1 MDDAV
6 PRVRAFTRYYTGAVG
21 ALQEG
26 LLRSPY
32 SLTEA
37 RVLFELGRRES
48 MDAIAL
54 RRMLDI
60 DAGYL
65 SRMLARFEADKLL
78 TRERSEIDGRR
89 QVIRLTAQGRAAY
102 TELDDAS
109 ASEIAQL
116 LDPLTAEDRRELV
129 QAMDTIERILT
140 ERPRPQTVVLRP
152 PRAGD
157 LGWVVELH
165 GRLYADEYGWDA
177 TFEALVARIVAD
189 FAERRDPVREA
200 GWIAEV
206 DGERVGCV
214 ICVRDDDETA
224 RLRILLVDPA
234 ARGLGVGGRLVEECL
249 RFAKQAG
256 YRRMTLW
263 TNDVLA
269 AARRIYERAG
279 FELEEQ
285 SEHRSFGKDLVGQT
299 WSRDL

>member
-6 PRVRAFTRYYTGAVG
+6 SRVRAFTRFYTGAVG

-48 MDAIAL
+48 LDAIEL
-54 RRMLDI
+54 RRMLDL

-89 QVIRLTAQGRAAY
+89 QVIRLTVQGRAAY

-116 LDPLTAEDRRELV
+116 LDPLTAEDRRQLV

>member
-1 MDDAV
+1 MTVAAV
-6 PRVRAFTRYYTGAVG
+6 REFSRFYTRTFGVLEDG
-21 ALQEG
+21 FLH
-26 LLRSPY
+26 SPY

-37 RVLFELGRRES
+37 RVLFELGQQDS
-48 MDAIAL
+48 VDAVEL
-54 RRMLDI
+54 RRKLGL

-65 SRMLARFEADKLL
+65 SRLLARFESDGLL
-78 TRERSEIDGRR
+78 TRQKSAADGRR
-89 QVIRLTAQGRAAY
+89 QVIGLTSAGTEAYKVLDRASSH
-102 TELDDAS
+102 DVG
-109 ASEIAQL
+109 QL
-116 LDPLTAEDRRELV
+116 LEPLSDHARGELV
-129 QAMDTIERILT
+129 AAMRTIQRILSEST
-140 ERPRPQTVVLRP
+140 VPHTVVLRP

-165 GRLYADEYGWDA
+165 GRLYAEEYGWDA
-177 TFEALVARIVAD
+177 SFEALVARIVAD

-224 RLRILLVDPA
+224 RLRILLVDPV